1 MALGSPSKGAWTLH
15 GASGAFAGAEDEVY
29 AVLSNSGLSARV
41 FSSQASAS
49 KPSPLRKLD
58 VGAGG
63 AAALFAGPS
72 WPALPKCALPFKHA
86 LMNLPFAGVF
96 SQASAYKPFPLRKL
110 GVGARWCCSAICWAV
125 LAHSPQV
132 RAAQYTCADFLL
144 FSGQNRVILL
154 PAAAPQWHTC
164 ILSLTADN

>member
-1 MALGSPSKGAWTLH
+1 MALGSPNKAAWTLH

-29 AVLSNSGLSARV
+29 AVLSNSGLGARV

-72 WPALPKCALPFKHA
+72 WPALPKCALPFIHA
-86 LMNLPFAGVF
+86 LMDLPFAGVLLPGIGL
-96 SQASAYKPFPLRKL
+96 QALS
-110 GVGARWCCSAICWAV
+110 
-125 LAHSPQV
+125 
-132 RAAQYTCADFLL
+132 AAQAGCGCPVVLQRYLL
-144 FSGQNRVILL
+144 GCPGLSSTSACC
-154 PAAAPQWHTC
+154 PAHMR
-164 ILSLTADN
+164 